1 MEKVLNS
8 LNALLADLNVYFRKL
23 QNYHWNVE
31 GKDFFIVHAKLE
43 EYYNC
48 IFKQIDEV
56 AEHIL
61 ILGGEPLGTLKD
73 YMQITKI
80 KEAENKKIKSKEI
93 YNNIVTDFSTILAD
107 IINIKDLA
115 EETKEYGT
123 SSLMDEYISEYTKI
137 IWMLKQSME

>member
-31 GKDFFIVHAKLE
+31 GKDFFVIHGKLE

-61 ILGGEPLGTLKD
+61 ILGGQPLGTLKD
-73 YMQITKI
+73 YMEITKI
-80 KEAENKKIKSKEI
+80 KEAENKKVKSDEIITNLITDFQTILTDAIKIKSR
-93 YNNIVTDFSTILAD
+93 AD
-107 IINIKDLA
+107 ELKKY
-115 EETKEYGT
+115 ET
-123 SSLMDEYISEYTKI
+123 SILMDEYIKEYTKI
-137 IWMLKQSME
+137 IWMLKQSL